1 MKSHAKA
8 VVIGGGVVGCSVLY
22 HLAKAGWNDIMLI
35 ERSELTS
42 GSSWHAAGGF
52 HTLNGDPNVAKLQAY
67 TVQLY
72 KEIEEI
78 SGQSCSL
85 HLTGG
90 VMMADT
96 PERMDFLRLAHAKGR
111 YLGMDTEL
119 ITPSEAK
126 AMFPLMDETNF
137 VGAMWDPVEG
147 HLDPSG
153 TTHAYAKA
161 ARKLGA
167 EIVLRNRVVELTQEV
182 DGTWNVVTEQGTV
195 KAEHVV
201 NCGGLWAR
209 EIGRMVGVELPV
221 LAMEHMYLL
230 TEPMPEV
237 EEFNKSTGREMIGVL
252 DFKGEIY
259 TRQERNGILLGTY
272 EKACKPWSPVSTPWD
287 FGHELLQPDIDR
299 IAPSLEIGFK
309 HFPGIEKAGIKQIIN
324 GPFTFALDGN
334 PLVGPVQG
342 LTNFWCACA
351 VMAGFSQGGGVGLA
365 LSNWMVHGDP
375 GFDVWGMDVARFGEW
390 ATLRYTNA
398 KVRENYSRRFSIRFP
413 NEELPAARP
422 AKTTPLY
429 DTMLANNAV
438 MGDSWGLETPLWFA
452 PKGSEPK
459 DVVSFH
465 RSNDFRPIGEEVR
478 ATRERVGVTEIA
490 NFAKYEVS
498 GPGAEDFLNRLM
510 TNRMPKTG
518 RIVLT
523 PMLNEFGRLI
533 GDFTIAKAGP
543 RGGEDRFMI
552 WGSSAAQKYHMRWFE
567 KHLPKDGPRASEV
580 RIHRFDQTLVGLS
593 IAGPKSRDLLQK
605 LVDVDISTKA
615 FRFMDFREM
624 AVGGAP
630 CMVNRITYT
639 GDLGYEIWMAPAY
652 QRLVYK
658 AIKEAGEEFGLVD
671 FGMRALL
678 SMRLE
683 KNFPTWFREL
693 RPIYGPFEGS
703 MDRFIKLEKNDFI
716 GREAAAKEQAEGP
729 KLRRVS
735 FIVDAA
741 DADVMGDEP
750 IWAKVGGK
758 DYGTVEKPHG
768 YGAPRFDAGGK
779 EVRGSNAAEG
789 ASAVRGIVDGDWRV
803 VGWVTSG
810 GYAHYVEKSM
820 AQGYVPAALAEN
832 ESAGLFEIEI
842 LGQRRPARINVEPP
856 FDPSGEKMRT

>member
-1 MKSHAKA
+1 MKSHVKA

-22 HLAKAGWNDIMLI
+22 HLAKAGWTDIMLI

-72 KEIEEI
+72 KEIEEL

-126 AMFPLMDETNF
+126 AMFPLMDEKNF

-167 EIVLRNRVVELTQEV
+167 EIVLRNRVVELTQEA

-237 EEFNKSTGREMIGVL
+237 EEFNRSTGREMIGVL

-272 EKACKPWSPVSTPWD
+272 EKACKPWSPVNTPWD
-287 FGHELLQPDIDR
+287 FGHELLPPDIDR

-422 AKTTPLY
+422 AQTTPLY

-452 PKGSEPK
+452 PKGTEPK
-459 DVVSFH
+459 DIVSFH
-465 RSNDFRPIGEEVR
+465 RSNDFGPIGEEVR

-523 PMLNEFGRLI
+523 PMVNEFGRLI
-533 GDFTIAKAGP
+533 GDFTIAKT
-543 RGGEDRFMI
+543 GEDRFMI

-567 KHLPKDGPRASEV
+567 KHLPKDGSV

-593 IAGPKSRDLLQK
+593 IAGPSARNLLQK
-605 LVDVDISTKA
+605 LVDVDVSTKA

-658 AIKEAGEEFGLVD
+658 TIKEAGEEFGLVD

-716 GREAAAKEQAEGP
+716 GREAAAREQAQGP

-750 IWAKVGGK
+750 IWAKVSK

-768 YGAPRFDAGGK
+768 YGAPRFDETGK
-779 EVRGSNAAEG
+779 EVRGSEAAEG
-789 ASAVRGIVDGDWRV
+789 ASAVRGIVDGEWRV

-810 GYAHYVEKSM
+810 GYAHYVQKSM
-820 AQGYVPAALAEN
+820 AQGYVPAALAED

-842 LGQRRPARINVEPP
+842 LGHRRPARINVEPP

>member
-1 MKSHAKA
+1 
-8 VVIGGGVVGCSVLY
+8 
-22 HLAKAGWNDIMLI
+22 
-35 ERSELTS
+35 
-42 GSSWHAAGGF
+42 
-52 HTLNGDPNVAKLQAY
+52 
-67 TVQLY
+67 
-72 KEIEEI
+72 
-78 SGQSCSL
+78 
-85 HLTGG
+85 
-90 VMMADT
+90 
-96 PERMDFLRLAHAKGR
+96 
-111 YLGMDTEL
+111 
-119 ITPSEAK
+119 
-126 AMFPLMDETNF
+126 
-137 VGAMWDPVEG
+137 
-147 HLDPSG
+147 
-153 TTHAYAKA
+153 
-161 ARKLGA
+161 
-167 EIVLRNRVVELTQEV
+167 
-182 DGTWNVVTEQGTV
+182 
-195 KAEHVV
+195 
-201 NCGGLWAR
+201 
-209 EIGRMVGVELPV
+209 
-221 LAMEHMYLL
+221 
-230 TEPMPEV
+230 
-237 EEFNKSTGREMIGVL
+237 
-252 DFKGEIY
+252 
-259 TRQERNGILLGTY
+259 
-272 EKACKPWSPVSTPWD
+272 
-287 FGHELLQPDIDR
+287 
-299 IAPSLEIGFK
+299 
-309 HFPGIEKAGIKQIIN
+309 
-324 GPFTFALDGN
+324 
-334 PLVGPVQG
+334 
-342 LTNFWCACA
+342 
-351 VMAGFSQGGGVGLA
+351 
-365 LSNWMVHGDP
+365 
-375 GFDVWGMDVARFGEW
+375 MDVARFGEW
-390 ATLRYTNA
+390 AGLRYTNA

-422 AKTTPLY
+422 AQTTPLY

-452 PKGSEPK
+452 PKGTEPK
-459 DVVSFH
+459 DIVSFH
-465 RSNDFRPIGEEVR
+465 RSNDFGPIRDEVR
-478 ATRERVGVTEIA
+478 ATREKVGVTEIA

-523 PMLNEFGRLI
+523 PMLNEFGKLI
-533 GDFTIAKAGP
+533 GDFTIAKAGD
-543 RGGEDRFMI
+543 ERFMI

-567 KHLPKDGPRASEV
+567 RHLPKDGPRASEV

-605 LVDVDISTKA
+605 LVDIDISTKA

-658 AIKEAGEEFGLVD
+658 AIKDAGEEFGLVD

-703 MDRFIKLEKNDFI
+703 MDRFIKLEKNAFI
-716 GREAAAKEQAEGP
+716 GREAAAREQAAGP

-750 IWAKVGGK
+750 IWAKVGK

-779 EVRGSNAAEG
+779 EIRGSKAAQG

-810 GYAHYVEKSM
+810 GYAHYVQKSM
-820 AQGYVPAALAEN
+820 AQGYVPAALAED
-832 ESAGLFEIEI
+832 ERAGLFEIEI
-842 LGQRRPARINVEPP
+842 LGHRRPARINVEPP